1 MNRTLFF
8 KDEDACSTP
17 EIGHA
22 LKADDAISDTLKIY
36 EVHST
41 PKIGHALEAD
51 DALKILKVWGD

>member
-22 LKADDAISDTLKIY
+22 LKADDALKI
-36 EVHST
+36 
-41 PKIGHALEAD
+41 PKM
-51 DALKILKVWGD
+51 WGD

>member
-36 EVHST
+36 AVHST
-41 PKIGHALEAD
+41 PKIDHALEAD
-51 DALKILKVWGD
+51 YALKILKIWGD